1 MSRLSKRKINNP
13 NYNQELVVHT
23 DDILR
28 LYDVQNIKSNY
39 RRRSNM
45 TQWGKRRLFFRK
57 QLSNGTSNY
66 CAKPTKF
73 EQQKVDQPDYDVYSF
88 SVNNT
93 PYVKDIQL
101 ISRMDPNHKLTKG
114 YHVPDDKQIIRLVE
128 KDAAGEL
135 QDYTMKDKGNPA
147 MVDTAEQEHFT
158 DPRLS
163 AETLTQQRLVA
174 QSDTRI
180 QHQQGDESGQP
191 SNKFGLTKDEKEN
204 SAALSIFTNWS
215 QLIHNDSIF
224 GQFLSRKSAHFLN
237 DPAGQRQLNTIEISY
252 RQLRDISLQISR
264 NDNEQIRLMTLNTYL
279 KQINKIAS
287 QNKHVTNEALKV
299 DKKAIEII
307 SRNLQDKIKKISRPQ
322 VDEAEADDAIPIQPD
337 VPGDHDDEEEKQ
349 EDSDEEA
356 SQRAQLQDLSNSKL
370 RDILRNETVPGDGN
384 LGVLPTNKAALI
396 DLIIVRRR
404 ARANRQ
410 VLPEDQ
416 EAQNQ
421 DQSGLVIQENRLR

>member
-1 MSRLSKRKINNP
+1 
-13 NYNQELVVHT
+13 
-23 DDILR
+23 
-28 LYDVQNIKSNY
+28 
-39 RRRSNM
+39 
-45 TQWGKRRLFFRK
+45 
-57 QLSNGTSNY
+57 
-66 CAKPTKF
+66 
-73 EQQKVDQPDYDVYSF
+73 
-88 SVNNT
+88 
-93 PYVKDIQL
+93 
-101 ISRMDPNHKLTKG
+101 
-114 YHVPDDKQIIRLVE
+114 
-128 KDAAGEL
+128 
-135 QDYTMKDKGNPA
+135 
-147 MVDTAEQEHFT
+147 
-158 DPRLS
+158 
-163 AETLTQQRLVA
+163 
-174 QSDTRI
+174 
-180 QHQQGDESGQP
+180 
-191 SNKFGLTKDEKEN
+191 
-204 SAALSIFTNWS
+204 
-215 QLIHNDSIF
+215 
-224 GQFLSRKSAHFLN
+224 
-237 DPAGQRQLNTIEISY
+237 
-252 RQLRDISLQISR
+252 
-264 NDNEQIRLMTLNTYL
+264 MTLNTYL
-279 KQINKIAS
+279 KQINKISS